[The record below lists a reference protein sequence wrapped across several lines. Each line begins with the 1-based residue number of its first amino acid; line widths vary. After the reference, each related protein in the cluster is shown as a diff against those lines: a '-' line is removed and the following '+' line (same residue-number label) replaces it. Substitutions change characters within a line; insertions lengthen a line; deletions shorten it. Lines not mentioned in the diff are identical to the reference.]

1 MLRVLYLMFAALILF
16 PVANMV
22 VMADETAPRAA
33 DSPTLLVW
41 GDSLSAAYGI
51 PVEKGWVSLL
61 QDKLGDKYALV
72 NASISGE
79 TTAGGLTRL
88 PDALETFKPAWV
100 LLELGAN
107 DGLRGIALD
116 EMRGNLEQMIKLA
129 QEAEAKVVLIGIKLP
144 PNYGQVFT
152 DKFEAMYAELAKQYE
167 LPLVPFLL
175 EGVAEDWDL
184 MQADGLHPVAEAQP
198 QVLEN
203 VWEVLE
209 GVLTTPSSTPAS
221 GYSPASHN
229 PAPAP
234 SPPLPPAG

>member
-1 MLRVLYLMFAALILF
+1 MLRVLYLMFATLILF
-16 PVANMV
+16 PVVNMV
-22 VMADETAPRAA
+22 VMADETAPKAA

-51 PVEKGWVSLL
+51 PVDKGWVSLL
-61 QDKLGDKYALV
+61 QDKVGDKYALV

-88 PDALETFKPAWV
+88 PDALETFKPAYV

-116 EMRGNLEQMIKLA
+116 EMHDNLEQMIKLA

-198 QVLEN
+198 KVLEN

-209 GVLTTPSSTPAS
+209 GVLTTPSATPAS

>member
-1 MLRVLYLMFAALILF
+1 MLRVLYLIFAALCFL
-16 PVANMV
+16 PVGNTV
-22 VMADETAPRAA
+22 VMADETPSPA
-33 DSPTLLVW
+33 DNSPTLLVW

-61 QDKLGDKYALV
+61 QEKLGNQYKVV
-72 NASISGE
+72 NGSISGE

-88 PDALETFKPAWV
+88 PDALEEFTPAYL

-129 QEAEAKVVLIGIKLP
+129 QDAKAKVVLIGIKLP
-144 PNYGQVFT
+144 PNYGAAFN
-152 DKFEAMYAELAKQYE
+152 DKFEATYTKLAQDYE

-175 EGVAEDWDL
+175 EGVADNWDL

-198 QVLEN
+198 QVLDN
-203 VWEVLE
+203 VWKVLE
-209 GVLTTPSSTPAS
+209 GVLTP
-221 GYSPASHN
+221 
-229 PAPAP
+229 
-234 SPPLPPAG
+234 